1 MEQLNPFY
9 KAVTILVCGLLMSF
23 RYSALLSLLVFTL
36 SMAVL
41 LLFSQVRAASA
52 ARILIPALAAALS
65 LFFTG
70 LWHTGGIGASA
81 AVGIASSGNLNFAT
95 AIASSHSLYNAL
107 QLGARVLAFAGLGML
122 FALTTDGEQ
131 FVASLIHQGKLPP
144 KFAYGVLAAFHLLPN
159 IKKEYEDARLAYQV
173 RGMKLSF
180 FSLRPVFTALV
191 NALRWSESV
200 AMAMESKGFSGD
212 RDRTYRAV
220 TRVRWYDFAF
230 GLTAVAGMIVGMALC
245 SW

>member
-1 MEQLNPFY
+1 MEHLNPFY

-23 RYSALLSLLVFTL
+23 RYSALLSILVFSL
-36 SMAVL
+36 SVAIL

-52 ARILIPALAAALS
+52 AKILIPALAAALS

-70 LWHTGGIGASA
+70 LWHTGNTGASA
-81 AVGIASSGNLNFAT
+81 GAAVLSSGNLNFAS

-159 IKKEYEDARLAYQV
+159 IKKEYEDARLTYQV
-173 RGMKLSF
+173 RGMKLSPL
-180 FSLRPVFTALV
+180 SLRPVFTALV

-212 RDRTYRAV
+212 RDRTYYAV
-220 TRVRWYDFAF
+220 TQVHWYDFAF
-230 GLTAVAGMIVGMALC
+230 GIAAVVSMAAGMALC
-245 SW
+245 GW